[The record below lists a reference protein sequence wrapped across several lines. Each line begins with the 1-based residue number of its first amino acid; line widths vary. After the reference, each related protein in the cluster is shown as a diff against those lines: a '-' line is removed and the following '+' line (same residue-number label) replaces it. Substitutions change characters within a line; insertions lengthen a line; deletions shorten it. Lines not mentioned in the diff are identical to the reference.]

1 MKLIKRYPITILTI
15 GTILY
20 LSLFKPPSA
29 PELERIPHIDKIV
42 HFGMYAWFTA
52 VVFFETVRKN
62 KGKKFGLPLYLASVL
77 LPVALSGGI
86 ELLQQY
92 ATTYRSGDIMDFAAN
107 ASGSIVSAVVMTLA
121 RRKGLF

>member
-1 MKLIKRYPITILTI
+1 MKLIRKYPLTI
-15 GTILY
+15 ITVCAILY

-29 PELERIPHIDKIV
+29 PELERIPNFDKIV

-52 VVFFETVRKN
+52 VVFFETVRKD
-62 KGKKFGLPLYLASVL
+62 KGKRFGLPLYLASVL
-77 LPVALSGGI
+77 LPVAISGCI